1 MGEEDGE
8 VELERQ
14 DGIRVRQQ
22 LGPSPRLLW
31 PRLRL
36 SSRPMVY
43 RFPAIPSRESRDKK
57 EQKRAVEARLS
68 DGEAEGMEGG
78 AERLGNGEGEKPE
91 EFIM

>member
-14 DGIRVRQQ
+14 DSARVGQQ
-22 LGPSPRLLW
+22 LRPGPRRLR

-43 RFPAIPSRESRDKK
+43 RFPAIPSRESRDRK
-57 EQKRAVEARLS
+57 EQKRAVEARLG
-68 DGEAEGMEGG
+68 DGETEGTEGR
-78 AERLGNGEGEKPE
+78 AERLGNGEGEEPE
-91 EFIM
+91 MFIM